1 MKKTV
6 MGVIGFVLFLLG
18 FLSLILSLVGVQFT
32 YMRWLDFN
40 GRGLGFLLRIIMI
53 IVGIVIIYFSFAKPY
68 DYYEEETE
76 VS

>member
-1 MKKTV
+1 MKKALTS
-6 MGVIGFVLFLLG
+6 ILGFTLFLMG

-53 IVGIVIIYFSFAKPY
+53 IVGIIMIYFAFAKSY
-68 DYYEEETE
+68 DFYEEEIE
-76 VS
+76 S